1 MAPPMETLISSLIEK
16 ENNVTTIL
24 SATSSFAKGA
34 PARLERLAS
43 QGLEV
48 VINPWGR
55 KLSESELLDLLEKY
69 RPVGLLAGTEA
80 ITRAVLVRAR
90 DFLRVISRVG
100 VGWDN
105 VDRQAAAELG
115 ILVYR
120 TAGVLT
126 VAVAEL
132 TLGLML
138 SALRSIALH
147 DRRIRQGVWQ
157 KPMGSLLKGKLV
169 GIIGFGAIGQ
179 GVGQLLKALGA
190 EVIYYDPQGGKV
202 EWAQAVSLPELL
214 ARADIITLHASG
226 KQKILGR
233 AEIEAIA
240 NPAVILVNTAR
251 GELVDE
257 TALCEALMDGRL
269 GHACLD
275 VFQQEPYCGP
285 LCALDNVTLT
295 AHVGSYAWESRQL
308 MEDAAVAN
316 LLKGLREVAVL

>member
-1 MAPPMETLISSLIEK
+1 METGK
-16 ENNVTTIL
+16 TIL
-24 SATSSFAKGA
+24 TTTSSFAKGA
-34 PARLERLAS
+34 PERLERLAE

-48 VINPWGR
+48 VLNPWGR
-55 KLSESELLDLLEKY
+55 KLNEAELLELLKKY

-80 ITRAVLVRAR
+80 ITGAVLVQAK

-105 VDRQAAAELG
+105 VDRQAAAQLG
-115 ILVYR
+115 IMVYR
-120 TAGVLT
+120 TPGVLT
-126 VAVAEL
+126 TAVAEL
-132 TLGLML
+132 TLGLIL

-147 DRRIRQGVWQ
+147 DRRIRQGVWE
-157 KPMGSLLKGKLV
+157 KPMGSLLSGKLV

-179 GVGQLLKALGA
+179 GVGQVVKALGA
-190 EVIYYDPQGGKV
+190 EVIYYDPQVLKV

-214 ARADIITLHASG
+214 AQANIITVHASG
-226 KQKILGR
+226 KEQILGR
-233 AEIEAIA
+233 SEIDAIA
-240 NPAVILVNTAR
+240 KSEVILVNTAR

-257 TALCEALMDGRL
+257 AALCAALMDRRL

-295 AHVGSYAWESRQL
+295 CHVGSYARESRQQ

>member
-1 MAPPMETLISSLIEK
+1 MEQVETSK
-16 ENNVTTIL
+16 TIL
-24 SATSSFAKGA
+24 TTTSSFARGA
-34 PARLERLAS
+34 PARLTRLTS

-48 VINPWGR
+48 VVNPWGR
-55 KLSESELLDLLEKY
+55 KLSDSELFTLLAQY

-80 ITRAVLVRAR
+80 LAR
-90 DFLRVISRVG
+90 PILAQAKDFLRVISRVG

-105 VDRQAAAELG
+105 VDRQAAAQMG

-120 TAGVLT
+120 TPGVLT

-132 TLGLML
+132 TLGLIL

-157 KPMGSLLKGKLV
+157 KPMGSLLRGKIV

-179 GVGQLLKALGA
+179 GVGQLMKALGA
-190 EVIYYDPQGGKV
+190 EVVYNDPQATEV
-202 EWAQAVSLPELL
+202 DWARPVALSELL
-214 ARADIITLHASG
+214 AQADIITLHASG
-226 KQKILGR
+226 KQEILGR
-233 AEIEAIA
+233 AEIDAIA
-240 NPAVILVNTAR
+240 KPGVILVNTAR

-257 TALCEALMDGRL
+257 AALCDALTSGRL

-285 LCALDNVTLT
+285 LCPLDNVTLT
-295 AHVGSYAWESRQL
+295 CHIGSYAWESRQQ
-308 MEDAAVAN
+308 MEDEAVAN
-316 LLKGLREVAVL
+316 LLKGLREVKVL

>member
-1 MAPPMETLISSLIEK
+1 METSK
-16 ENNVTTIL
+16 TIL
-24 SATSSFAKGA
+24 TTTSSFAKGV
-34 PARLERLAS
+34 PERLERLAS

-48 VINPWGR
+48 VVNPWGR
-55 KLSESELLDLLEKY
+55 KLNESELLELLEKY
-69 RPVGLLAGTEA
+69 RPVGLLAGTET
-80 ITRAVLVRAR
+80 ITRAVLAQAK
-90 DFLRVISRVG
+90 DFLKVISRVG

-105 VDRQAAAELG
+105 VDRQAAAQLG
-115 ILVYR
+115 IMVYLTPGVMT
-120 TAGVLT
+120 TAVG
-126 VAVAEL
+126 EL

-147 DRRIRQGVWQ
+147 DRRIRQGVWE
-157 KPMGSLLKGKLV
+157 KPMGSLLSGKLV

-179 GVGQLLKALGA
+179 GVGKLMKALSA
-190 EVIYYDPQGGKV
+190 EVIYYDPQAPKV

-214 ARADIITLHASG
+214 AQADIITLHASG
-226 KQKILGR
+226 KQQILGR
-233 AEIEAIA
+233 SEIDAIA
-240 NPAVILVNTAR
+240 KPEVILVNTAR

-257 TALCEALMDGRL
+257 AALCAALMDRRL

-295 AHVGSYAWESRQL
+295 CHVGSYAWEARQH
-308 MEDAAVAN
+308 MEEEAVAN

>member
-1 MAPPMETLISSLIEK
+1 METSKIIL
-16 ENNVTTIL
+16 TT
-24 SATSSFAKGA
+24 TSSFAKGA
-34 PARLERLAS
+34 PERLENLTS

-80 ITRAVLVRAR
+80 ITRAVLAQAK

-115 ILVYR
+115 IMVSR

-132 TLGLML
+132 TLGLIL
-138 SALRSIALH
+138 AALRSIAWH
-147 DRRIRQGVWQ
+147 DRHIRQGVWQ

-214 ARADIITLHASG
+214 ARANIITVHASG
-226 KQKILGR
+226 KQQILGR

-240 NPAVILVNTAR
+240 KPEVILVNTAR

-257 TALCEALMDGRL
+257 AALCEALMDGRL

>member
-1 MAPPMETLISSLIEK
+1 MGRMETSK
-16 ENNVTTIL
+16 TIL
-24 SATSSFAKGA
+24 TTTSSFAKGV
-34 PARLERLAS
+34 PERLTMLTC

-48 VINPWGR
+48 VVNPWGR
-55 KLSESELLDLLEKY
+55 KLSESELRELLAQY

-80 ITRAVLVRAR
+80 ITRAVLAQSK

-100 VGWDN
+100 VGWDS
-105 VDRQAAAELG
+105 VDRQAAAQLG

-120 TAGVLT
+120 TPGVLT

-132 TLGLML
+132 TLGLIL

-147 DRRIRQGVWQ
+147 DRRIRQGVWK

-179 GVGQLLKALGA
+179 EVGQLVKALGA
-190 EVIYYDPQGGKV
+190 EVIYSDPRGVQV

-226 KQKILGR
+226 KQKIIGR
-233 AEIEAIA
+233 PEIAAIA
-240 NPAVILVNTAR
+240 KPEVILVNTAR

-257 TALCEALMDGRL
+257 MALCEALLTGRL
-269 GHACLD
+269 AHACLD
-275 VFQQEPYCGP
+275 VFQQEPYDGP
-285 LCALDNVTLT
+285 LCTLDNVTLT
-295 AHVGSYAWESRQL
+295 AHVGSYAWEARQQ

>member
-1 MAPPMETLISSLIEK
+1 M
-16 ENNVTTIL
+16 TTIL

-226 KQKILGR
+226 KQQILGR

-257 TALCEALMDGRL
+257 AALCEALMDGRL

-295 AHVGSYAWESRQL
+295 AHVGSYAWGSRQL

>member
-1 MAPPMETLISSLIEK
+1 MEKMETSK
-16 ENNVTTIL
+16 TIL
-24 SATSSFAKGA
+24 TTTSSFAKGA
-34 PARLERLAS
+34 PERLTRLTS

-48 VINPWGR
+48 VVNPWGR
-55 KLSESELLDLLEKY
+55 KLSESELVELLAKY
-69 RPVGLLAGTEA
+69 RPVGLLAGTES
-80 ITRAVLVRAR
+80 ITRAVLAQAK

-115 ILVYR
+115 IMVSR
-120 TAGVLT
+120 TAGVMT

-132 TLGLML
+132 TLGLIF
-138 SALRSIALH
+138 SALRFIAWH

-157 KPMGSLLKGKLV
+157 KPMGSLLQGKLV

-214 ARADIITLHASG
+214 DRADIITVHASG
-226 KQKILGR
+226 KQQILGR

-240 NPAVILVNTAR
+240 KPGVILVNTAR

-257 TALCEALMDGRL
+257 VALCEVLRDGRL
-269 GHACLD
+269 AHACLD

-285 LCALDNVTLT
+285 LCALENVTLT

>member
-1 MAPPMETLISSLIEK
+1 
-16 ENNVTTIL
+16 
-24 SATSSFAKGA
+24 
-34 PARLERLAS
+34 
-43 QGLEV
+43 
-48 VINPWGR
+48 
-55 KLSESELLDLLEKY
+55 
-69 RPVGLLAGTEA
+69 
-80 ITRAVLVRAR
+80 
-90 DFLRVISRVG
+90 

-105 VDRQAAAELG
+105 VDHQAAAQLG

-147 DRRIRQGVWQ
+147 DRHIRQGVWQ

-179 GVGQLLKALGA
+179 GVGQLVKALGA
-190 EVIYYDPQGGKV
+190 EVIFYDTQGLEV

-214 ARADIITLHASG
+214 ARANIITVHASG

-233 AEIEAIA
+233 AEIEAIGQ
-240 NPAVILVNTAR
+240 PDVILINTAR

-257 TALCEALMDGRL
+257 AALCEALSAGRL
-269 GHACLD
+269 AHACLD
-275 VFQQEPYCGP
+275 VFQQEPYGGP

-295 AHVGSYAWESRQL
+295 AHVGSYAWESRQQ

-316 LLKGLREVAVL
+316 LLTGLREVGVL

>member
-1 MAPPMETLISSLIEK
+1 
-16 ENNVTTIL
+16 
-24 SATSSFAKGA
+24 
-34 PARLERLAS
+34 
-43 QGLEV
+43 
-48 VINPWGR
+48 
-55 KLSESELLDLLEKY
+55 
-69 RPVGLLAGTEA
+69 
-80 ITRAVLVRAR
+80 
-90 DFLRVISRVG
+90 
-100 VGWDN
+100 
-105 VDRQAAAELG
+105 
-115 ILVYR
+115 
-120 TAGVLT
+120 
-126 VAVAEL
+126 L

-226 KQKILGR
+226 KQQILGR

-257 TALCEALMDGRL
+257 AALCEALMDGRL

>member
-1 MAPPMETLISSLIEK
+1 
-16 ENNVTTIL
+16 
-24 SATSSFAKGA
+24 
-34 PARLERLAS
+34 
-43 QGLEV
+43 V

-80 ITRAVLVRAR
+80 ITRVVLVRAR

-190 EVIYYDPQGGKV
+190 
-202 EWAQAVSLPELL
+202 
-214 ARADIITLHASG
+214 
-226 KQKILGR
+226 
-233 AEIEAIA
+233 
-240 NPAVILVNTAR
+240 
-251 GELVDE
+251 
-257 TALCEALMDGRL
+257 
-269 GHACLD
+269 
-275 VFQQEPYCGP
+275 
-285 LCALDNVTLT
+285 
-295 AHVGSYAWESRQL
+295 
-308 MEDAAVAN
+308 
-316 LLKGLREVAVL
+316 